1 MDNYESTSNYHTYEN
16 QSASKYVARERG
28 GLVPVTA
35 NIISKAEIGQDDQ
48 VEYQGV
54 PIIDITA
61 VGYVVDYK
69 ENDNKVKITLYDYTG
84 LLEVNFFVRQ
94 ESNESIGLDK
104 FEYTG
109 KREPVQIFGTVKVF
123 KGHKVI
129 QGKIKVIKD
138 RRSYTTTVISPE
150 VSER

>member
-1 MDNYESTSNYHTYEN
+1 MDNYESSNNYHTYEN
-16 QSASKYVARERG
+16 QSASKYTARERG

-104 FEYTG
+104 FEYKG
-109 KREPVQIFGTVKVF
+109 KESQF
-123 KGHKVI
+123 KFLGL
-129 QGKIKVIKD
+129 
-138 RRSYTTTVISPE
+138 
-150 VSER
+150 